1 MKLPNIQIL
10 RAVAAALVVY
20 VHAIG
25 TYETKL
31 GVTLD
36 NPIADFGDLGV
47 KLFFCISGFIIFNCS
62 SQLPGG
68 LGSSLDFFVKRCIR
82 ILPLYYTATLIYAVK
97 LALQGNAP
105 GLNELVCSLLFIP
118 YTDQGGLMRP
128 ILGQRW
134 TLNFEML
141 FYVLTTVLL
150 LSHSRHRYHALV
162 ACLVLA
168 VALNHQGLTG
178 PNAGAVSPLGL
189 VTTELL
195 LFFAGGVMVGMMALK
210 ARSLAMR
217 PFGKL
222 PPLAAT
228 LTAVAIAIFAV
239 TMLRDPAD
247 ARFLV
252 WLEWL
257 CCTFAVL
264 AASVPDEGVSGFGS
278 VLLQPLV
285 RAGDGSYS
293 TYLLHGFLM
302 GTTARL
308 LSFFDTHVPMQ
319 WFATVMVVVCMAA
332 GVCCFRYFELPIQ
345 RALSHL
351 WSARRL
357 TEVTNRKPA

>member
-1 MKLPNIQIL
+1 
-10 RAVAAALVVY
+10 
-20 VHAIG
+20 
-25 TYETKL
+25 
-31 GVTLD
+31 
-36 NPIADFGDLGV
+36 
-47 KLFFCISGFIIFNCS
+47 
-62 SQLPGG
+62 
-68 LGSSLDFFVKRCIR
+68 
-82 ILPLYYTATLIYAVK
+82 
-97 LALQGNAP
+97 
-105 GLNELVCSLLFIP
+105 
-118 YTDQGGLMRP
+118 
-128 ILGQRW
+128 
-134 TLNFEML
+134 
-141 FYVLTTVLL
+141 
-150 LSHSRHRYHALV
+150 
-162 ACLVLA
+162 
-168 VALNHQGLTG
+168 
-178 PNAGAVSPLGL
+178 
-189 VTTELL
+189 
-195 LFFAGGVMVGMMALK
+195 
-210 ARSLAMR
+210 MR

-264 AASVPDEGVSGFGS
+264 AESVPDEGVSGFGS

-285 RAGDGSYS
+285 RAGDGSHS

-302 GTTARL
+302 GPTARL

-345 RALSHL
+345 RVLSHL